1 MRQQLLKLSDNPCKK
16 VAGFGC
22 YSLWWANS
30 DPTKESQHVLFW
42 SGLPLSISALAPV
55 SAVNAE
61 YTSSHWSK
69 ASNTAWFDIQMTA
82 GWFYSE
88 CNALCKHN
96 RSFSWCMNL
105 LLFWTTSFVSAALFV
120 VDTISRDSG
129 LDFFADIFFI

>member
-1 MRQQLLKLSDNPCKK
+1 MRQQLLKLSDNPRKE

-22 YSLWWANS
+22 YSLCANS

-42 SGLPLSISALAPV
+42 SGLSLSTLALAPV

-69 ASNTAWFDIQMTA
+69 ASNTAWFDIQVTA

-88 CNALCKHN
+88 GNALCKHN
-96 RSFSWCMNL
+96 GSFSWSMNL

-120 VDTISRDSG
+120 VDTISRDLG
-129 LDFFADIFFI
+129 FNFFADIFFI